1 MGSATNGSSGD
12 FCTTSCGPGN
22 SATNHVSK
30 HCATSSSSGDFYTT
44 SSGTGNSATNHVSKH
59 CATSSCSGDSCD
71 TGDSATNNVSKHG
84 ATNSCA
90 GDITASYNPSGRK
103 HPRNSNTTSGNCGR
117 YGHSEDSDA
126 NCATNDVSK
135 HDTTSSCSRDST
147 TSRICG
153 RYGHSGNY
161 NTTSGNCGRCGY
173 SGDCDATRRAVCATR
188 HAICASRH
196 AIYAID
202 QSGSDSAT
210 AGVQV
215 KVLHL
220 Q

>member
-1 MGSATNGSSGD
+1 MG
-12 FCTTSCGPGN
+12 TSCGPGN

-90 GDITASYNPSGRK
+90 GDITASYNPRGRK
-103 HPRNSNTTSGNCGR
+103 HPRNSSTTSGNCGR
-117 YGHSEDSDA
+117 YGHSGDCDA

-135 HDTTSSCSRDST
+135 HYTTSSCSRDST
-147 TSRICG
+147 A
-153 RYGHSGNY
+153 
-161 NTTSGNCGRCGY
+161 SGNCRR
-173 SGDCDATRRAVCATR
+173 SGHPGNCDATRRAVCASRHAICASR

-196 AIYAID
+196 AIYATNW
-202 QSGSDSAT
+202 SSSDSAT
-210 AGVQV
+210 AGVHVRAQ
-215 KVLHL
+215 H
-220 Q
+220 

>member
-1 MGSATNGSSGD
+1 MGTATNSCSGN
-12 FCTTSCGPGN
+12 CGTTSGNCGGCD
-22 SATNHVSK
+22 VSK
-30 HCATSSSSGDFYTT
+30 HS
-44 SSGTGNSATNHVSKH
+44 
-59 CATSSCSGDSCD
+59 ATSSC
-71 TGDSATNNVSKHG
+71 
-84 ATNSCA
+84 A
-90 GDITASYNPSGRK
+90 GDTTASYNPRGRK
-103 HPRNSNTTSGNCGR
+103 HPRNSSTTSGNCGR
-117 YGHSEDSDA
+117 YGHSGDCDA

-153 RYGHSGNY
+153 R
-161 NTTSGNCGRCGY
+161 CGY
-173 SGDCDATRRAVCATR
+173 SGNCDATRRAVCATR

-196 AIYAID
+196 AIYAII

-215 KVLHL
+215 KVQHL